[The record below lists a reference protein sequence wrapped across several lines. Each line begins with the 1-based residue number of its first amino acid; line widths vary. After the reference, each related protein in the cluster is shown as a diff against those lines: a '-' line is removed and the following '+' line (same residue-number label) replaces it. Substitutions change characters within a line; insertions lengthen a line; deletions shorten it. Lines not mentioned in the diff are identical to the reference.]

1 MTRDYRINIKASDF
15 SSKDEIRYFKKDC
28 MHDITKKC
36 KRKNK
41 KVCMRNNEKDYILT
55 FTKNELYN
63 AVITCGMPFFYLTKN
78 ALVARS
84 NDILYKIFAINTAL
98 DVDDE
103 GFLFCSDK
111 MEYLDKTERGLL
123 MYYVGMFIT
132 KLVSDKIFC
141 FDYLVHL
148 SIASRYKSIKY
159 NSNKEPDF
167 VAFNIANNNCSIF
180 EAKGL
185 SKMDKRT
192 LRNGKAQARVIK
204 WFQGTKPLNHI
215 VSLSHPIGS
224 KDKRLLCRLKDPI
237 GNEKYD
243 LDISKLELI
252 WLYYEPIFSI
262 LQEKKGKHRNALA
275 TTLTVSQN
283 ESIEISMDPELYEI
297 LETFEANNRSLSYL
311 EKDDQEYLEKLQRI
325 ISKTNPV
332 SIRINET

>member
-1 MTRDYRINIKASDF
+1 MTHDYKISIVASGF
-15 SSKDEIRYFKKDC
+15 SSKDETRYFGGKSIR
-28 MHDITKKC
+28 HTK
-36 KRKNK
+36 
-41 KVCMRNNEKDYILT
+41 EDYILT

-63 AVITCGMPFFYLTKN
+63 AVITCGMPLFYLTKN

-84 NDILYKIFAINTAL
+84 NEILYKLFALNTAL

-148 SIASRYKSIKY
+148 SIVSKYKNIKY

-167 VAFNIANNNCSIF
+167 VAFNIDNNDCSIF

-192 LRNGKAQARVIK
+192 LHNGKTQARAIK
-204 WFQGTKPLNHI
+204 WFQGSRPLNHI
-215 VSLSHPIGS
+215 VSLSHPIGL
-224 KDKRLLCRLKDPI
+224 KNKRLRCHLEDPI
-237 GNEKYD
+237 CSTKYD
-243 LDISKLELI
+243 FVISKLELL

-262 LQEKKGKHRNALA
+262 LHEKKGEHPHALE
-275 TTLTVSQN
+275 TTLAVSQN
-283 ESIEISMDPELYEI
+283 ESIEISMDPTLYEI
-297 LETFEANNRSLSYL
+297 LDTFKANNRSPRYSDRDEQKYL
-311 EKDDQEYLEKLQRI
+311 EKI

-332 SIRINET
+332 SIKINES